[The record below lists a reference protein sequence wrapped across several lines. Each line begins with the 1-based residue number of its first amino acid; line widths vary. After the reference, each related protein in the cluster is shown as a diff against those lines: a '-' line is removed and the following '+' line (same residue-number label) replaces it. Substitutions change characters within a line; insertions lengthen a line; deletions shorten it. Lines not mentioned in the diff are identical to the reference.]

1 MMMKMTVVAAWRL
14 PVAVAVVVVVLP
26 VAVVVTVPVVVG
38 GSGDFAGNSAPPLS
52 LHHFYLAIVVRI
64 VGRTIT
70 DLVAN

>member
-1 MMMKMTVVAAWRL
+1 M
-14 PVAVAVVVVVLP
+14 VVVVVVVVVAVP
-26 VAVVVTVPVVVG
+26 VAVG
-38 GSGDFAGNSAPPLS
+38 GGDFDANSAPPLS